1 MIKLK
6 IGLLFKYISFRGC
19 FFGRCNLSYFGF
31 FYILSP
37 LVLIWLAAPWVR
49 PTKLEQEEIGMTFQ
63 FKFSKINEPYMNI
76 SAGDLEKARTEV
88 SNAGFEL
95 FEIWEHKDTHSHEV
109 WKNSNTSECI
119 RLNIIPENQDDQVNS
134 PQDASRQEVV
144 DELVDL
150 WGELRAIRNYLAP
163 NFAEYDDIEEDDL
176 YIIQKPPS
184 PLEKFWQKV
193 AEAKVMIEED
203 QEGWDFLI
211 KDVVDATV
219 FAYYDLPQ
227 ADRNAIVH

>member
-1 MIKLK
+1 
-6 IGLLFKYISFRGC
+6 
-19 FFGRCNLSYFGF
+19 
-31 FYILSP
+31 
-37 LVLIWLAAPWVR
+37 
-49 PTKLEQEEIGMTFQ
+49 MTFQ
-63 FKFSKINEPYMNI
+63 FEFSKINEPYMNI

-150 WGELRAIRNYLAP
+150 WGELRVIRNYLAP

>member
-1 MIKLK
+1 M
-6 IGLLFKYISFRGC
+6 
-19 FFGRCNLSYFGF
+19 
-31 FYILSP
+31 
-37 LVLIWLAAPWVR
+37 
-49 PTKLEQEEIGMTFQ
+49 
-63 FKFSKINEPYMNI
+63 
-76 SAGDLEKARTEV
+76 
-88 SNAGFEL
+88 
-95 FEIWEHKDTHSHEV
+95 
-109 WKNSNTSECI
+109 
-119 RLNIIPENQDDQVNS
+119 
-134 PQDASRQEVV
+134 

-150 WGELRAIRNYLAP
+150 WGELRVIRNYLAP

-219 FAYYDLPQ
+219 FAYYDLPE
-227 ADRNAIVH
+227 ADRRAIVH